1 MTLFEIDQQLQKD
14 THALHVYQEFHIL
27 LHRNATIPWF
37 IVVPETTVVEPH
49 ELDTDQ
55 LNTLHWIQKVLGS
68 YLQQSCGA
76 EKINS
81 AAIGNI
87 VRQLHVHV
95 IGRSHTDPCWP
106 GVVWGADYPHTS
118 YTPDRLDHIQ
128 QDLQTQLV

>member
-55 LNTLHWIQKVLGS
+55 LNTLHWIQQVLGS

-81 AAIGNI
+81 AALGNI
-87 VRQLHVHV
+87 VRQLHVPE
-95 IGRSHTDPCWP
+95 IGRSHTDPSWH
-106 GVVWGADYPHTS
+106 GVVRGAD
-118 YTPDRLDHIQ
+118 
-128 QDLQTQLV
+128 